1 MSEKIFRDTRI
12 QIGILKSR
20 GVIIKNKK
28 WAKQTIRTINY
39 YNLVNGYKEPFL
51 QTGTTYEKYISGT
64 TLEEI
69 LHYMN
74 LIENYV

>member
-28 WAKQTIRTINY
+28 WA
-39 YNLVNGYKEPFL
+39 VNDIY
-51 QTGTTYEKYISGT
+51 SSDNAW
-64 TLEEI
+64 EEDYQK
-69 LHYMN
+69 LLAVHYP
-74 LIENYV
+74 

>member
-28 WAKQTIRTINY
+28 CVSQERTRY
-39 YNLVNGYKEPFL
+39 G
-51 QTGTTYEKYISGT
+51 
-64 TLEEI
+64 
-69 LHYMN
+69 
-74 LIENYV
+74 